1 MPSTKT
7 KAGFIGK
14 FSIALFI
21 ANKEAFRILI
31 LSISLLDTIPNP

>member
-7 KAGFIGK
+7 KVGFIGK

-21 ANKEAFRILI
+21 ANKEALRILI
-31 LSISLLDTIPNP
+31 SSIFWFDTKP